1 MHRSAPRRRL
11 SRILACAAVP
21 VMLVAAGCSDG
32 DGGKEKSKSKEAEVA
47 ASASAEAAE
56 AAAKKKAEVAPA
68 KFAKLPAACKAITA
82 KTVDEL
88 VPKAKDKN
96 GTAGASSDATTRSRC
111 SWDGL
116 SDKGVSGS
124 QWRWLALSLN
134 RLESD
139 PTLGAGEKR
148 AQEEYAKAVAK
159 AKVVDGAKDLLTSPA
174 HGVGDEATAVTH
186 SSTKSTEGVK
196 GETRSTTIVARTGNV
211 VLTLDYNGTGYAGAK
226 FPRGT
231 ELMEDAVK
239 AAKEAVAA
247 VAAANK

>member
-1 MHRSAPRRRL
+1 
-11 SRILACAAVP
+11 
-21 VMLVAAGCSDG
+21 MLVAAGCSDG
-32 DGGKEKSKSKEAEVA
+32 DGGKDKSSKDKEAA
-47 ASASAEAAE
+47 ASASAEAA
-56 AAAKKKAEVAPA
+56 AKKKAAEVVPA
-68 KFAKLPAACKAITA
+68 KFAKIPAACKAITQ

-88 VPKAKDKN
+88 VPKAKDKT
-96 GTAGASSDATTRSRC
+96 GTAGTSSDAMSRSRC

-139 PTLGAGEKR
+139 QTLGAGEKR
-148 AQEEYAKAVAK
+148 ARDDYAKAVAK
-159 AKVVDGAKDLLTSPA
+159 AKVVEGAKDLLTSPA

-186 SSTKSTEGVK
+186 SASKTTEGVK

-239 AAKEAVAA
+239 AAKEVVAA